1 MNISAYSDIN
11 IVKPIKNIRARIK
24 NSLVN
29 ENSEYKSKALI
40 EELNFPFSKDDK
52 FKCII

>member
-11 IVKPIKNIRARIK
+11 IVKPCKNIRAKIK
-24 NSLVN
+24 NSFMN
-29 ENSEYKSKALI
+29 ENSEYESKTHI